1 MERKKSSYATN
12 LEVFGQF
19 PAQIV
24 KRLATVLRPGGRV
37 LDLGAGQG
45 RNGLWLAEQ
54 GFVVDAVD
62 RDEDGVRQMQDQAQ
76 REGLAS
82 FQARL
87 ASAEELELHANAYDG
102 LCCINLLQF
111 FSVEQAADLVRRLQ
125 VATVGGGYHSILV
138 PSHASEEILQKLGA
152 RLWTEE
158 ELRGLYS
165 NWSIEVCRTYPGMST
180 AKNAKGE
187 QEPVEMINFLAKKL
201 SVVE

>member
-12 LEVFGQF
+12 PEVFGQF
-19 PAQIV
+19 QAQIV

-62 RDEDGVRQMQDQAQ
+62 RDEDGVRQMQDRAQ

-87 ASAEELELHANAYDG
+87 ASADITLFL
-102 LCCINLLQF
+102 F
-111 FSVEQAADLVRRLQ
+111 R
-125 VATVGGGYHSILV
+125 HSYLTR
-138 PSHASEEILQKLGA
+138 SYG
-152 RLWTEE
+152 
-158 ELRGLYS
+158 
-165 NWSIEVCRTYPGMST
+165 N
-180 AKNAKGE
+180 
-187 QEPVEMINFLAKKL
+187 
-201 SVVE
+201 

>member
-1 MERKKSSYATN
+1 MERKKSYYATN
-12 LEVFGQF
+12 PEVFGIY

-45 RNGLWLAEQ
+45 RNGLWLAQQ

-62 RDEDGVRQMQDQAQ
+62 IDEEGVRQMQDRAQ
-76 REGLAS
+76 REGLTS

-87 ASAEELELHANAYDG
+87 AKAEELELDANAYDG
-102 LCCINLLQF
+102 LCCINVLQF
-111 FSVEQAADLVRRLQ
+111 FSVEQAADLVQRLKT
-125 VATVGGGYHSILV
+125 ATIEGGYHSILV
-138 PSHASEEILQKLGA
+138 PLHVSEEILQRLGA

-165 NWSIEVCRTYPGMST
+165 DWSIEVCRTYPGMST

-201 SVVE
+201 TVIE